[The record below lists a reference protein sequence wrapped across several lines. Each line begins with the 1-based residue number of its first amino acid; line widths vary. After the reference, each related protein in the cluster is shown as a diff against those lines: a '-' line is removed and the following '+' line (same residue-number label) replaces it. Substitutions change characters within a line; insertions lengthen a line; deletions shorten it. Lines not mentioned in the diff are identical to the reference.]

1 MAQNIIGDALDG
13 LVSVT
18 KFAPDRFR
26 GSVMNQFGLA
36 SPSRFEVIFPD
47 IRDMKTVG
55 GESIRD
61 PSNTEDR
68 HIFCTAAGM
77 PGKNVT
83 STNKGI
89 GIENQMIVNGHQ
101 MPEVSFSF
109 YLTNTYTMR
118 DYFEEW
124 MRCITSQNPE
134 QTQFVGYY
142 DNYVKDV
149 KVIQYTR
156 NARKAYT
163 VELIDA
169 YPTNIGTIE
178 FNNQLQT
185 AVAEV
190 TITMTYR
197 TYKTR
202 DEKESIGDIIGD
214 IFG

>member
-1 MAQNIIGDALDG
+1 MAGIGGALDG

-26 GSVMNQFGLA
+26 GSVTNQFGLA

-47 IRDMKTVG
+47 IRGMTTVG
-55 GESIRD
+55 GETIRD

-77 PGKNVT
+77 PGKQI
-83 STNKGI
+83 STVNKGI
-89 GIENQMIVNGHQ
+89 GIENQMIANGHQ
-101 MPEVSFSF
+101 FPEVSFSF

-124 MRCITSQNPE
+124 MRCVSSQNPNE
-134 QTQFVGYY
+134 TQYVGFY

-149 KVIQYTR
+149 EVIQYTR
-156 NARKAYT
+156 TARKAYT
-163 VELIDA
+163 VKLIDA

-185 AVAEV
+185 AIAEV
-190 TITMTYR
+190 TVSMTYR
-197 TYKTR
+197 TYTTR
-202 DEKESIGDIIGD
+202 DEKESIGDLLGG
-214 IFG
+214 IF

>member
-1 MAQNIIGDALDG
+1 MAGIGGVLDG

-36 SPSRFEVIFPD
+36 SPSRFEVLFPD
-47 IRDMKTVG
+47 IKGMRTVG
-55 GESIRD
+55 GESVRD

-77 PGKNVT
+77 PGKQISNV
-83 STNKGI
+83 NKGI
-89 GIENQMIVNGHQ
+89 GIENQMIATGHQ
-101 MPEVSFSF
+101 FPEVSFSF

-124 MRCITSQNPE
+124 MRCISSQDPNK
-134 QTQFVGYY
+134 TQYVGYY

-149 KVIQYTR
+149 EVIQYTR
-156 NARKAYT
+156 AARKAYT
-163 VELIDA
+163 IKLIDA

-178 FNNQLQT
+178 FNNQLQS
-185 AVAEV
+185 AIAEV
-190 TITMTYR
+190 TVSMTYR
-197 TYKTR
+197 TYTTR
-202 DEKESIGDIIGD
+202 DEKESIIDLIED
-214 IFG
+214 IF